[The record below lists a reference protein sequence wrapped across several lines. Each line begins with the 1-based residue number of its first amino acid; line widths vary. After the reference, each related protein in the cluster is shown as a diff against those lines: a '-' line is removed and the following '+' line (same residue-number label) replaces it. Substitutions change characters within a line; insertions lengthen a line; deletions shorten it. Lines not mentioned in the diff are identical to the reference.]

1 MTNIETLLKQ
11 ISEIVVKERTQ
22 QEEKRIRGEN
32 FNVFSVLGL
41 STSEVR
47 LHSAF
52 LGELLNPNGDHG
64 LGDGF
69 LKAFVDTI
77 IKQVDPEFEIDT
89 KTCKVSVEY
98 PIGEI
103 SEDYTEGG
111 RIDLLI
117 RDDNNH
123 AIIIENKI
131 NAGDQYKQLLRYQ
144 NFAKKNS
151 LKYVLLY
158 LTLDSKEASEYSTN
172 NQVDYFRISYKE
184 YIYQWL
190 NHCISI
196 AALFPRVRETIAQYQ
211 TNLNIITRNMSE
223 INKQSMLELL
233 TNEANIDA
241 TLEII
246 SLSEDI
252 GRTIRMNFIESVLR
266 ELAEKHNMRFSYD
279 KDFVALGTRNLN
291 YKDICFKLHGYDKCY
306 FQIQN
311 ESNSVYYGIVADG
324 YPESHRKVVGQFEGW
339 TDGINISWPYGFKLF
354 PGNMRWWDGIDSLT
368 DMVKGTK
375 IKDIIDNELTKII
388 EHHLIEEYSKIMDN
402 KLANINQT
410 EE

>member
-64 LGDGF
+64 LGDGL

-77 IKQVDPEFEIDT
+77 IKQVDPKFEIDT

-311 ESNSVYYGIVADG
+311 ESNTVYYGIVADG

-388 EHHLIEEYSKIMDN
+388 EHHLIEDYSKIMDN

>member
-1 MTNIETLLKQ
+1 
-11 ISEIVVKERTQ
+11 
-22 QEEKRIRGEN
+22 
-32 FNVFSVLGL
+32 
-41 STSEVR
+41 
-47 LHSAF
+47 
-52 LGELLNPNGDHG
+52 
-64 LGDGF
+64 
-69 LKAFVDTI
+69 
-77 IKQVDPEFEIDT
+77 
-89 KTCKVSVEY
+89 
-98 PIGEI
+98 
-103 SEDYTEGG
+103 
-111 RIDLLI
+111 
-117 RDDNNH
+117 
-123 AIIIENKI
+123 
-131 NAGDQYKQLLRYQ
+131 
-144 NFAKKNS
+144 
-151 LKYVLLY
+151 
-158 LTLDSKEASEYSTN
+158 
-172 NQVDYFRISYKE
+172 
-184 YIYQWL
+184 
-190 NHCISI
+190 
-196 AALFPRVRETIAQYQ
+196 
-211 TNLNIITRNMSE
+211 MSE

-311 ESNSVYYGIVADG
+311 ESNTVYYGIVADG